1 MKKNNKFNSTSETN
15 KIKKPEIKVNI
26 IYSNQKNNKL
36 VYKYTDSDGKD
47 LYSGFLWDIWSLLKE
62 YLKDKYEFNIT
73 YNDNEDMNKYVQQT
87 ADGEYDIVIGQ
98 FLHSKKFEKI
108 IAYTQPILI
117 NANIILH
124 FKKES
129 ALSNI
134 WKLIYNSRHIFLTVI
149 IIGFIAGLA
158 LYLFDK
164 HRSEYLPQ
172 VSNAIDKS
180 KAKFF
185 RAMQTGV
192 AAMFGELG
200 FLTENARTGW
210 KSFILTIII
219 SCVSFIIIAYTQGV
233 FVANIITGQ
242 EKAYYNVKNKPK
254 NPCLSLQNSVEG
266 SKISRFGIEMKY
278 YENMSLDDLLN
289 IYMKNQKTY
298 DGVVT
303 NYIDGMRMLEK
314 YSNLTMSKNFGAEP
328 VSFIINQN
336 LHNFIE
342 DVNQSIVQLKEG
354 LTLNNSCTKYF
365 SSVDGLVC
373 SLS

>member
-1 MKKNNKFNSTSETN
+1 MKKNNKLNSISETKN
-15 KIKKPEIKVNI
+15 IKKPEIKVNI
-26 IYSNQKNNKL
+26 IYSNEKNNNL
-36 VYKYTDSDGKD
+36 VYKYTDNEGKN
-47 LYSGFLWDIWSLLKE
+47 LYSGFIWDIWILLKE
-62 YLKDKYEFNIT
+62 YLKDKYEFNVT
-73 YNDNEDMNKYVQQT
+73 YTDHEDINKYVQQT

-108 IAYTQPILI
+108 ITYTQPILI
-117 NANIILH
+117 NANVILH
-124 FKKES
+124 FKKQS

-149 IIGFIAGLA
+149 IIGLIAGLA

-172 VSNAIDKS
+172 ISNAIDKS

-185 RAMQTGV
+185 RAIQTGV

-200 FLTENARTGW
+200 FLTENARTNW
-210 KSFILTIII
+210 KSFVLTIVI
-219 SCVSFIIIAYTQGV
+219 SCVSFILIAYTQGV

-242 EKAYYNVKNKPK
+242 EKAYYNIKNKPK

-266 SKISRFGIEMKY
+266 TKISRFGIEMKY
-278 YENMSLDDLLN
+278 YDNMSLEDLLN
-289 IYMKNQKTY
+289 IYLKNQSTY

-303 NYIDGMRMLEK
+303 NYIDGERLLEK

-336 LHNFIE
+336 LYNLIE
-342 DVNQSIVQLKEG
+342 DVNQSIIQLKQG

-365 SSVDGLVC
+365 SAIDGLVC